1 MLGVMMDMSRNGVM
15 KLGELKKFASIL
27 AKFGYDCIQL
37 YTEDTYEVEGEP
49 YFGYM
54 RGRYTKAELREFDAY
69 CASLGIELMPC
80 IQTLA
85 HTGSLF
91 RWGKYRDIHDI
102 NDIMLI
108 GEEKTYAFL
117 DKLFATAAE
126 TFTSRRINIGMDE
139 AHMVGLGKYLDKHGY
154 RDRFSLL
161 NEHLQKVIAI
171 ANKYG
176 FHPMMWSD
184 MYFRLANNGQY
195 YGEKYDGDV
204 VMPQEVIDSVPK
216 GVDLIYWDYYSYND
230 TCVPRMLEKHALFKN
245 KTVFAGGAWCWK
257 GFVPD
262 NKFTLN
268 RMMLPA
274 IKECKKKNIEDMIVT
289 LWGDNGKEC
298 SFYAVLPSLYR
309 IAKEWLKNNDET
321 LDEIALKKEFNSMTG
336 ANFDDMM
343 TLDDADYIDGAIEH
357 ETPSK
362 YMLYNDV
369 FQGIY
374 DSTVKGDES
383 EYYKKLKEKHAHNVS
398 RNGEYG
404 YLFNVQEKLCA
415 VLEDKFC
422 VGVKLRKAYQNKDRE
437 ELIRS
442 LAILQGLPKKVKDFY
457 LAVKVMWSKENKPFG
472 FEVQQHRL
480 GGLIFR
486 IDECAEKLEKY
497 LSGDIESIDELE
509 TELLDVT
516 GNEKL
521 FNQKPIHDS
530 CWSSIISVSR
540 I

>member
-27 AKFGYDCIQL
+27 AKFGYNCIQL

-69 CASLGIELMPC
+69 CASLNIELMPC

-161 NEHLQKVIAI
+161 NEHLQKVIAR

-216 GVDLIYWDYYSYND
+216 DVDLIYWDYYSYND
-230 TCVPRMLEKHALFKN
+230 TCVPRMLDKHALFKN
-245 KTVFAGGAWCWK
+245 KTVFAG
-257 GFVPD
+257 
-262 NKFTLN
+262 
-268 RMMLPA
+268 
-274 IKECKKKNIEDMIVT
+274 
-289 LWGDNGKEC
+289 
-298 SFYAVLPSLYR
+298 
-309 IAKEWLKNNDET
+309 
-321 LDEIALKKEFNSMTG
+321 
-336 ANFDDMM
+336 
-343 TLDDADYIDGAIEH
+343 
-357 ETPSK
+357 
-362 YMLYNDV
+362 
-369 FQGIY
+369 
-374 DSTVKGDES
+374 
-383 EYYKKLKEKHAHNVS
+383 
-398 RNGEYG
+398 
-404 YLFNVQEKLCA
+404 
-415 VLEDKFC
+415 
-422 VGVKLRKAYQNKDRE
+422 
-437 ELIRS
+437 
-442 LAILQGLPKKVKDFY
+442 
-457 LAVKVMWSKENKPFG
+457 
-472 FEVQQHRL
+472 
-480 GGLIFR
+480 
-486 IDECAEKLEKY
+486 
-497 LSGDIESIDELE
+497 
-509 TELLDVT
+509 
-516 GNEKL
+516 
-521 FNQKPIHDS
+521 
-530 CWSSIISVSR
+530 
-540 I
+540 